1 METILAKVWD
11 GAGETWH
18 WLRGVVMGEWEDHRS
33 TSQIVTDALAGFVPG
48 LGSIIT
54 LRDLVAVIVR
64 LAKHPEKRQE
74 IEEWI
79 LLIAMLLPLVLTAI
93 GALAMGVGALVG
105 AELGGFLRALTL
117 MLVKK
122 GGVALKVLVE
132 FFQHHGYGDV
142 VKALRQVKFA
152 KYKDALIKGLG
163 EQLDKLIKLVKAFEK
178 RLKALSPKSLPSW
191 MPGRQSLISGI
202 KHCENFVVELE
213 VLRRAALNMIPKAL
227 IELDQ
232 RLGALL
238 AGDIKA
244 ATHAT
249 HTIITGQAAP
259 KVAKLEAQ
267 VGKDAKA
274 AGSGESPS
282 VLRNSELPQP
292 GNTRRMAE
300 RRAIA
305 LAGRREYGIVDHAGR
320 PVGAKPYKGGVTK
333 LEHPPVEASTWREL
347 GPNKVKEGWPDL
359 AQKYAPNKRA
369 TDYDTFSGE
378 LRPSSLPAGSD
389 TTLKRLLSHDKPDMD
404 GGAFYNHE
412 LPVDGQAMR
421 ADSAIKEGWNKDGEY
436 VELRV
441 PPQGDPVWKE
451 LNALQE
457 KTAGGPVPYKEELK
471 FWEGPAASQNYEKTL
486 PDGSKVKDEWYLP
499 GGAHQQMFDREQMKL
514 LKDRGFVSPRKQ
526 TNFSDF
532 DRKVGNIV
540 PKEGPYLQIV
550 PLAEAM
556 PPVANK

>member
-1 METILAKVWD
+1 MDTILAKVWD

-54 LRDLVAVIVR
+54 LRDLIAVIVR

-93 GALAMGVGALVG
+93 GALALGVGALVG

-152 KYKDALIKGLG
+152 KYKDALVRGLG
-163 EQLDKLIKLVKAFEK
+163 EQIDKLIKLVKGFEGK
-178 RLKALSPKSLPSW
+178 LKALIPESFPNW

-202 KHCENFVVELE
+202 KHCQDFVVELE
-213 VLRRAALNMIPKAL
+213 ALRRAALNMIPKAL

-244 ATHAT
+244 ATQAT
-249 HTIITGQAAP
+249 HTIVTGQAAP

-267 VGKDAKA
+267 IGKDARA
-274 AGSGESPS
+274 SSGNSHA
-282 VLRNSELPQP
+282 VLRNPEPPQP

-305 LAGRREYGIVDHAGR
+305 LVGRREYGIVDHLGR
-320 PVGAKPYKGGVTK
+320 PVGAKPYKNGVTK
-333 LEHPPVEASTWREL
+333 LEHPPIEAGDWREL
-347 GPNKVKEGWPDL
+347 GSTKVKDGWPNL
-359 AQKYAPNKRA
+359 ANEYKPDQFAK
-369 TDYDTFSGE
+369 DYDTFSGE
-378 LRPSSLPAGSD
+378 LRAATSEAGSG
-389 TTLKRLLSHDKPDMD
+389 TTFKRLVSHDEPGMD
-404 GGAFYNHE
+404 KGAFYNRE
-412 LPVDGQAMR
+412 LPADGQAMR

-436 VELRV
+436 IEMRV
-441 PPQGDPVWKE
+441 PPKGDPVWSE

-457 KTAGGPVPYKEELK
+457 KAAGGPVPYKEELK
-471 FWEGPAASQNYEKTL
+471 FWEGPAASQTYEKTL

-499 GGAHQQMFDREQMKL
+499 GGANQQMFDREQMKL
-514 LKDRGFVSPRKQ
+514 LKERGFVSPRKP
-526 TNFSDF
+526 TNYADF
-532 DRKVGNIV
+532 DREIGNIV
-540 PKEGPYLQIV
+540 PKDGPYLQIV

-556 PPVANK
+556 PPIAKK